1 MRVNASL
8 NYLRISARKVRRVV
22 PLVEGLA
29 VPAAQAQLKFGT
41 VRAAKPVLKLL
52 ESAVANAAEQFKLT
66 PAELVVSQLLINDGP
81 VLKRSM
87 PRARGKVD
95 PILKRTSHVKIIL
108 ESVAKSKPK
117 AKSVKSAIKPKA
129 LKKPAAT

>member
-22 PLVEGLA
+22 PLVEGLT
-29 VPAAQAQLKFGT
+29 VPAAEVQLKFGL
-41 VRAAKPVLKLL
+41 VRAAKPILKLL
-52 ESAVANAAEQFKLT
+52 ESAAANAAEQFKLK
-66 PAELVVSQLLINDGP
+66 AGELIVSQLLVNDGP

-108 ESVAKSKPK
+108 ESITKPAAKQ
-117 AKSVKSAIKPKA
+117 KA
-129 LKKPAAT
+129 LKKKSAA